1 MVDIIVDYKI
11 NELEKKLSY
20 FSRITI
26 CDEYSSFVG
35 AWNALSDH
43 KI

>member
-35 AWNALSDH
+35 VLNVQSDN
-43 KI
+43 K